1 MPIRRDSLT
10 AAVCL
15 AGLLSSGLATLT
27 PPSAKASSLDR
38 KIFQVETSGSPGSAF
53 VIGPAS
59 NGRCL
64 LITAW
69 HVIKDNAPNEP
80 LIFKAPSGVKFQASR
95 SAFKSDPALDLAFM
109 PAANCSNSL
118 KMQLRRAS
126 AITVSSK
133 VVIKGYPLNPDGSAS
148 NKATPSTVSGRITL
162 YTDVEGYDLNY
173 DAPTRPGYS
182 GGPVMSSDGIELLA
196 VHGLSDTVKDSQDF
210 ESREA
215 MRVGGRGV
223 SAPLVYKFLK
233 SHGYT
238 MPRSKASACLVG
250 VC

>member
-1 MPIRRDSLT
+1 MYPSPFSLARTQAIRSLIAGSLT
-10 AAVCL
+10 LL
-15 AGLLSSGLATLT
+15 ASQ
-27 PPSAKASSLDR
+27 PSMASVLDQR
-38 KIFQVETSGSPGSAF
+38 IFRVETAGSPGSAF

-95 SAFKSDPALDLAFM
+95 SAFKADPALDLAFM

-118 KMQLRRAS
+118 KVELRRAS

-133 VVIKGYPLNPDGSAS
+133 VVIKGYPLNPDGTAS
-148 NKATPSTVSGRITL
+148 NKSTPSTVSGRITL

-182 GGPVMSSDGIELLA
+182 GGPALSSDGIELLA
-196 VHGLSDTVKDSQDF
+196 VHGLSDTVQDSQDF

-223 SAPLVYKFLK
+223 SAPLVYQFLK

-238 MPRSKASACLVG
+238 LPRSKPSACLVG

>member
-1 MPIRRDSLT
+1 MSSS
-10 AAVCL
+10 A
-15 AGLLSSGLATLT
+15 SGL
-27 PPSAKASSLDR
+27 DR
-38 KIFQVETSGSPGSAF
+38 LIFRVETAGSPGSAF
-53 VIGPAS
+53 VIGPTT

-80 LIFKAPSGVKFQASR
+80 LIFKPSNGVKFQVNR
-95 SAFKSDPALDLAFM
+95 SAFKADPSLDLAFM
-109 PAANCSNSL
+109 PAANCRNSL
-118 KMQLRRAS
+118 KTKLRRAS
-126 AITVSSK
+126 AITVASK

-148 NKATPSTVSGRITL
+148 NKGTPSTVTGRVTL

-182 GGPVMSSDGIELLA
+182 GGPVLSSDGIDLLA
-196 VHGLSDTVKDSQDF
+196 VHGLSDTVKDSQDL
-210 ESREA
+210 ESRET

-223 SAPLVYKFLK
+223 SAPLLYKFLR
-233 SHGYT
+233 SNGYT
-238 MPRSKASACLVG
+238 MPRSTPSACLVG